1 MISNGLFVAR
11 ARCDIQEGDELTL
24 NHGPHYKEAPREERR
39 EYLRKIYISCDCI
52 ECGQI
57 EDHWIRHQRVRCE
70 KCLFNPGAPGICP
83 ECLQS
88 KELPWEMELLIQQ
101 LQDIELQQCKNHI
114 PQVVISG
121 RSVGGLQ
128 MSTASGKRKM
138 EMLKFFERLWQ
149 LMFVDSLHN
158 VPLFNNLKEQL
169 DCFANEAIRDAID
182 DVYELLLRCKKII
195 DTLFPYMSVQVA
207 NEYELVV
214 RRTVKYMLPAKFLG
228 GDMRQVHR
236 TTDLA
241 RSMIRHAFTILDGH
255 FLYNDD
261 SYFKLVKVES
271 LLRIVETNLRQ
282 TGAQEERDLFFTL
295 LGDVKRPKGPVGAGS
310 AGQKK
315 SGGKKQST
323 NKVVVVA
330 AAKSVKQPEKPQTP
344 TATVLDSY
352 ESKSAFLRNS
362 LPNGDLSVATTNGDH
377 ESTVLF
383 INEDDQTT
391 TTAEPKKTGG
401 KPEKNVKRK
410 ETGAIPKPSRTT
422 KHHRKV

>member
-11 ARCDIQEGDELTL
+11 ARCDIHEGDELTL
-24 NHGPHYKEAPREERR
+24 NHGPHYKEAPREDRR

-57 EDHWIRHQRVRCE
+57 EDHWIRHKRVRCE
-70 KCLFNPGAPGICP
+70 KCLFNPTAPGICP

-88 KELPWEMELLIQQ
+88 KELPWEMDVLMHQ
-101 LQDIELQQCKNHI
+101 LQDIELQMCKSAHI
-114 PQVVISG
+114 PQLVPLAAIG
-121 RSVGGLQ
+121 RTAGGLQ
-128 MSTASGKRKM
+128 MSTATGKRKM

-149 LMFVDSLHN
+149 MMFVDAQHN

-255 FLYNDD
+255 FLYNDE
-261 SYFKLVKVES
+261 SYFKLMKVES
-271 LLRIVETNLRQ
+271 SLRTVEKNLRQ
-282 TGAQEERDLFFTL
+282 TGAHEERDLFFTL
-295 LGDVKRPKGPVGAGS
+295 LGDVKRPKGPASGAGVRRLCVKAWS
-310 AGQKK
+310 GK
-315 SGGKKQST
+315 SRL
-323 NKVVVVA
+323 
-330 AAKSVKQPEKPQTP
+330 EKC
-344 TATVLDSY
+344 
-352 ESKSAFLRNS
+352 
-362 LPNGDLSVATTNGDH
+362 
-377 ESTVLF
+377 
-383 INEDDQTT
+383 
-391 TTAEPKKTGG
+391 
-401 KPEKNVKRK
+401 
-410 ETGAIPKPSRTT
+410 
-422 KHHRKV
+422 HRVRLGLNPGHTWV